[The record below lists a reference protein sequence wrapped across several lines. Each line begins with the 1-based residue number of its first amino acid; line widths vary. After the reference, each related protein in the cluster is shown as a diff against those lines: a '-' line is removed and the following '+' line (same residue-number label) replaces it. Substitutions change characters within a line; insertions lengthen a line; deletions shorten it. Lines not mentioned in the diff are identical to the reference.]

1 MFRVLRFSAVVT
13 LISAACFAQTTNG
26 SVAPPAAAPAQSA
39 SPAKAGDAVASPV
52 AVNANAPATAAPN
65 PLEEGLSLYR
75 RGSFDA
81 AIAQYQEFL
90 QRFPKSADAYAGLVR
105 IALKQKK
112 VEQAAE
118 TIEKGL
124 ALNDAPRMHVARG
137 EVWFRQGKISEAEN
151 EWTGVINRGF
161 PDARAYLGLA
171 RVRNAV
177 AMYKDSKRL
186 IGKAHELDATDPEI
200 YERWIVTL
208 PREERI
214 KNLQETLAGANDWA
228 PDERAALTRYL
239 EALKDRTKQ
248 KNSTCHLVTKITAA
262 ETQLVR
268 IAIDPEHLRG
278 YGLSVALNGHK
289 SPLLLDTGASGI
301 LVSRSVAEQ
310 AGISKITE
318 EKILGI
324 GDQGSRNAYV
334 GIADSIKIGELE
346 FQNCQVNV
354 MESRSVAGEY
364 GLIGTDVFQDFLVDL
379 DFPDEKL
386 KLSQLPQR
394 PGEADQKLALK
405 SEEDADDDSSEP
417 PTGDD
422 SKNDLKP
429 DAKSQSGSAASDAGT
444 KAALSAAPPSGPQD
458 RYIAPEMKSYTRV
471 FRFGHELLVPTAIGD
486 VPNKLFMMDTGA
498 VMNSISPAAAREVTK
513 VSNSDKQ
520 VKGISG
526 RVENVY
532 AASKAVLRFGDIR
545 QENQEMTAFDNTSLS
560 DHAGVEI
567 SGFLGFIL
575 LRFLEIKIDYRDALV
590 DFSFD
595 PKRFGQ

>member
-1 MFRVLRFSAVVT
+1 MFQVLRFSTVVT
-13 LISAACFAQTTNG
+13 LISAACFAQTTSG
-26 SVAPPAAAPAQSA
+26 SVPSPAPAQSA
-39 SPAKAGDAVASPV
+39 SPAKAGDVVAPPA

-81 AIAQYQEFL
+81 AIVQYQEFL

-105 IALKQKK
+105 VSLKQKK
-112 VEQAAE
+112 VEEAAE

-161 PDARAYLGLA
+161 SDARAYLGLA

-177 AMYKDSKRL
+177 AMYKDAKRL
-186 IGKAHELDATDPEI
+186 IGKAHELDPTDPEI
-200 YERWIVTL
+200 YGRWIVTL

-214 KNLQETLAGANDWA
+214 KNLQETLAGTSDWA
-228 PDERAALTRYL
+228 PDERAALARYL
-239 EALKDRTKQ
+239 EALKDRTK
-248 KNSTCHLVTKITAA
+248 KKDSTCRLVTKISAT

-268 IAIDPEHLRG
+268 IATDPEHLRG

-318 EKILGI
+318 QKILGI
-324 GDQGSRNAYV
+324 GDQGSRNGYV

-364 GLIGTDVFQDFLVDL
+364 GLIGADVFQDFLVDL

-386 KLSQLPQR
+386 KLSQLPKR

-417 PTGDD
+417 PPGDD
-422 SKNDLKP
+422 SKNDSKP
-429 DAKSQSGSAASDAGT
+429 DAKGESGSAVRDVGT
-444 KAALSAAPPSGPQD
+444 KTASAAPPPGPQD
-458 RYIAPEMKSYTRV
+458 RYIAPEMKSYTHV
-471 FRFGHELLVPTAIGD
+471 FRFGHDLLVPTAVGN
-486 VPNKLFMMDTGA
+486 VPNKLFLMDTGA

-513 VSNSDKQ
+513 VRNSEMQ

-526 RVENVY
+526 RVNNVY

-545 QENQEMTAFDNTSLS
+545 QENQEMTAFDTTSLS